1 MAITHQVAA
10 EITQVYTKV
19 DGKLCLIH
27 AETTDHGEARTAV
40 IASLAEQNI
49 KHGAVMALVK
59 K

>member
-1 MAITHQVAA
+1 MAITHQVAE
-10 EITQVYTKV
+10 EITQVYTKA
-19 DGKLCLIH
+19 DGKLCVMH
-27 AETTDHGEARTAV
+27 ADTTDHDAARAAV